1 MSDTDGLTTYPGNPY
16 NFAGEYGRAATDV
29 RHHVMLGG
37 TINLR
42 WNIRLNPLFEVRSG
56 TPFNITSGE
65 DPYGTTLFTARP
77 GIATDRSRP
86 GVVQTPYGWLDPNP
100 TAGEFIIPRNYGSAP
115 MQIGLNLRIGKTWG
129 FGPEKGSGGS
139 GVASRDAKPAGGS
152 GLGPPAGG
160 RGLFTQPS
168 TARRYNLTVAMSGR
182 NILNH
187 TNPGA
192 IIGNITSPLFG
203 QANQIAGT
211 PNGEGFL
218 ENASNRRLELQIR
231 FTY

>member
-1 MSDTDGLTTYPGNPY
+1 MSDTDGLNTFPGNPY
-16 NFAGEYGRAATDV
+16 NFAGEYGPAATDA
-29 RHHVMLGG
+29 RHHVMVGG

-42 WNIRLNPLFEVRSG
+42 GNIRLNPLFEIRSG
-56 TPFNITSGE
+56 LPFNITSGQ
-65 DPYGTTLFTARP
+65 DTFDTTLFTARP
-77 GIATDRSRP
+77 AFATDPARP
-86 GVVQTPYGWLDPNP
+86 GLIKTPYGLLDPSP
-100 TAGEFIIPRNYGSAP
+100 IPGEMVLPRNYGRGPA
-115 MQIGLNLRIGKTWG
+115 QITLNLRIGRTWG
-129 FGPEKGSGGS
+129 FGPDKGASGS
-139 GVASRDAKPAGGS
+139 GVASRDAKQSSGQ
-152 GLGPPAGG
+152 GLGPPVGG

-168 TARRYNLTVAMSGR
+168 TERRYNVTVSMSGR

-187 TNPGA
+187 TNPGF

-203 QANQIAGT
+203 RANQIAGT